1 MKTLLKS
8 TVLLAAGLAV
18 GLSAWVATPTTI
30 HAQDAACSFPKAP
43 DDFEQEEID
52 KLYECIKEK
61 LYGGYAKDGHEI
73 GANLQSWKV
82 TQTGIGPSF
91 AGHGNR
97 FLKTY
102 SNDIAFDEYI
112 KWRDE
117 GGFSMPVGSVLA
129 KASWKVNKEGKP
141 QRGPLLIMTKL
152 AKGEAHEFGN
162 WLYTGVN
169 GAGKN
174 FKVSQKFC
182 HDCHGAYEDQDFL
195 GYPAEEVRINAAD

>member
-8 TVLLAAGLAV
+8 TALLTASLAIGFGTWV
-18 GLSAWVATPTTI
+18 SAPV
-30 HAQDAACSFPKAP
+30 HVQAQDACTFNKAP
-43 DDFEQEEID
+43 DDFEQDEID
-52 KLYECIKEK
+52 KLYECIKEN

-102 SNDIAFDEYI
+102 SNNIAFDEYI

-129 KASWKVNKEGKP
+129 KASWKVNKEGP
-141 QRGPLLIMTKL
+141 MP
-152 AKGEAHEFGN
+152 
-162 WLYTGVN
+162 V
-169 GAGKN
+169 
-174 FKVSQKFC
+174 
-182 HDCHGAYEDQDFL
+182 
-195 GYPAEEVRINAAD
+195 

>member
-8 TVLLAAGLAV
+8 TALLAVSFAV

-30 HAQDAACSFPKAP
+30 HAQDAACTFPKAP

-61 LYGGYAKDGHEI
+61 LYGGYAKAGHEI

-117 GGFSMPVGSVLA
+117 GEFALPVGSVLA
-129 KASWKVNKEGKP
+129 KASWKVNKKGEP
-141 QRGPLLIMTKL
+141 QRGPLLIMTKV
-152 AKGEAHEFGN
+152 AKGEADEFGN

-182 HDCHGAYEDQDFL
+182 HDCHGAYEHQDFL

>member
-8 TVLLAAGLAV
+8 TALLATGLV
-18 GLSAWVATPTTI
+18 IGLSTWVATPI
-30 HAQDAACSFPKAP
+30 QAQDQDAACTFQKAP
-43 DDFEQEEID
+43 DDFEQAEID
-52 KLYECIKEK
+52 KLYECIKED
-61 LYGGYAKDGHEI
+61 LYASYAKDGHEI
-73 GANLQSWKV
+73 GANLQSWKL

-102 SNDIAFDEYI
+102 ANEIAFDEYI

-117 GGFSMPVGSVLA
+117 GGFALPVGSVLA

-141 QRGPLLIMTKL
+141 QKGPLLIMTKV
-152 AKGEAHEFGN
+152 AAGEADEFGN
-162 WLYTGVN
+162 WVYSGVSP
-169 GAGKN
+169 GSGKN

-182 HDCHGAYEDQDFL
+182 HDCHGAYEDQDAL
-195 GYPAEEVRINAAD
+195 GYPAEEVRVNAE